1 MLASMAVILAG
12 AVLLQVLLERSA
24 VATSASPTEF
34 VLVAPPVTTATSS
47 PTATSIPAAGSS
59 TSTTAYTHVIEN
71 PARIVIPA
79 IETDAL
85 IVNVGVLDDGSM
97 DLPPFGLAA
106 WFHVGPAPGD
116 RGPAVIIGHVDSK
129 KGPDVFFRLHEL
141 ERGDEIRVYD
151 KNGDAATF
159 VVDSLELT
167 LKSELPTERIW
178 NDTLEP
184 VIRLIT
190 CGGDFDRSTGHY
202 LSNTIVYG
210 HLVE

>member
-1 MLASMAVILAG
+1 MLVAMAVILAG
-12 AVLLQVLLERSA
+12 AVLLQVLVETSD
-24 VATSASPTEF
+24 VATSAPPTEF
-34 VLVAPPVTTATSS
+34 VLTTPSVTSTTIAPV
-47 PTATSIPAAGSS
+47 ATSIPAAGSS
-59 TSTTAYTHVIEN
+59 TSTTAYTHVIAN

-79 IETDAL
+79 IEADAL
-85 IVNVGVLDDGSM
+85 IVNVGALDDGSM

-106 WFHVGPAPGD
+106 WFHVGPAPGAP
-116 RGPAVIIGHVDSK
+116 GPAVIIGHVDSK

-151 KNGDAATF
+151 KSGDAATF
-159 VVDSLELT
+159 VVDSSELT

-178 NDTLEP
+178 NDTPEP

-190 CGGDFDRSTGHY
+190 CGGEFDRSAGHY